1 MQSAS
6 GVSPNFPNNRF
17 KIKKERCDAIE
28 GVLRD
33 TKTVM
38 ISMVKETDF
47 NFINVM
53 ETVKFN
59 QKKD

>member
-1 MQSAS
+1 
-6 GVSPNFPNNRF
+6 
-17 KIKKERCDAIE
+17 
-28 GVLRD
+28 
-33 TKTVM
+33 M

-59 QKKD
+59 QKKIDKFERLFYSTTGEGKLQVLK